1 MQADIHRNAAS
12 KSHAQPLQAGP
23 SVSSVAF
30 RKSLQLTRASTMALT
45 RLQLALTRS
54 DKHQARVAMDCLL
67 DIDAEL
73 EGCVADILIPQEL
86 DDADWQSISE
96 HLKALKTAIASEK
109 LALAGEMSGPAFTPP
124 PANGYPEME
133 VEEPPLVD
141 WPRIR
146 TEEGAPFESEYHSGL
161 VERWM
166 PRALML
172 LVALAIGIGGYLAI
186 TLL

>member
-1 MQADIHRNAAS
+1 MQADIPQNAAPEP
-12 KSHAQPLQAGP
+12 HIRPLPIGP

-73 EGCVADILIPQEL
+73 EGFVADLSIPQEL

-96 HLKALKTAIASEK
+96 HLKALKTAIAFEK
-109 LALAGEMSGPAFTPP
+109 LVLAGEISGPALAPP
-124 PANGYPEME
+124 PLDLHREME
-133 VEEPPLVD
+133 APDAD
-141 WPRIR
+141 WPRTQ
-146 TEEGAPFESEYHSGL
+146 TEEGAASEYRPMRLEPWTLGVLAVLATIVVGGL
-161 VERWM
+161 IFG
-166 PRALML
+166 AYML
-172 LVALAIGIGGYLAI
+172 L
-186 TLL
+186 

>member
-1 MQADIHRNAAS
+1 MQADTHQNAAS
-12 KSHAQPLQAGP
+12 QAPVRPLPNGP

-73 EGCVADILIPQEL
+73 ESFVADLSIPQEL

-96 HLKALKTAIASEK
+96 HLKALKTAIAFEK
-109 LALAGEMSGPAFTPP
+109 LALAGEISGPALAPP
-124 PANGYPEME
+124 PLDLHREME
-133 VEEPPLVD
+133 AADAD
-141 WPRIR
+141 WPRTQ
-146 TEEGAPFESEYHSGL
+146 TEEDAASEYRPVRLEPWTLVVLAALAAIVVGGL
-161 VERWM
+161 IFG
-166 PRALML
+166 AYML
-172 LVALAIGIGGYLAI
+172 L
-186 TLL
+186 

>member
-1 MQADIHRNAAS
+1 MPATIHQNAAS
-12 KSHAQPLQAGP
+12 QAPIRPPPLGP

-73 EGCVADILIPQEL
+73 ESFVADLSIPQEL

-96 HLKALKTAIASEK
+96 HLKALKTAIAFEK
-109 LALAGEMSGPAFTPP
+109 LVLAGEISGPALAPP
-124 PANGYPEME
+124 PLDLQREME
-133 VEEPPLVD
+133 APP
-141 WPRIR
+141 RTQ
-146 TEEGAPFESEYHSGL
+146 TEEGAVSEYRPLRLEPWTLVVLAVLAAIVVGGL
-161 VERWM
+161 IFG
-166 PRALML
+166 AYML
-172 LVALAIGIGGYLAI
+172 L
-186 TLL
+186 

>member
-1 MQADIHRNAAS
+1 MQANIHQNAAS
-12 KSHAQPLQAGP
+12 QPHIRPLPNGP

-73 EGCVADILIPQEL
+73 ESFVADLSIPQEL

-96 HLKALKTAIASEK
+96 HLKALKTAIAFEK
-109 LALAGEMSGPAFTPP
+109 LVLAGEISGPALASPP
-124 PANGYPEME
+124 LDLRREME
-133 VEEPPLVD
+133 APEAD
-141 WPRIR
+141 WPH
-146 TEEGAPFESEYHSGL
+146 TQAEEGAPSEYRPVRLDPWTLVVLAALAAIVVGGL
-161 VERWM
+161 IFG
-166 PRALML
+166 AYML
-172 LVALAIGIGGYLAI
+172 L
-186 TLL
+186 